1 MIRFGLVG
9 GGWRALFFLR
19 IAQALPQQ
27 FQVTGVVTR
36 DAEKGEVLTREFGV
50 PTVRTPEALLPAKP
64 DFLVLSVPWPVTP
77 ELIVWSAEHQMPVL
91 AETPPAPTEGTLRAL
106 WEQLG
111 TTAKVQIA
119 EQYPF
124 QPHHAARLA
133 VAHSGKLGTVSQAQ
147 VSAVH
152 GYHGMA
158 LIRRYLSVDFE
169 PVTIR
174 AQKFTS
180 PIWASPNRSGPPT
193 EPKTAHSTQTLAWL
207 NFESGK
213 LGVFDFTGD
222 QYFSYV
228 RGQRVLVR
236 GERGEMIDETVR
248 LLLDYKTPVAL
259 SLRREDAGHRG
270 NLEGIFNRGYSLGTE
285 WVYQNPFPLARLA
298 DDEIAIAE
306 CLVRMAEYLSGGP
319 GYYGLAEGCHDHYLN
334 LLVERAA
341 ASGEAVTSEPMPWAL

>member
-1 MIRFGLVG
+1 MIRFGIVG
-9 GGWRALFFLR
+9 GGWRTEFFLR
-19 IAQALPQQ
+19 IAQALPER
-27 FQVTGVVTR
+27 FEVTGIVTR
-36 DAEKGEVLTREFGV
+36 SEEKGAALTKTWGV
-50 PTVRTPEALLPAKP
+50 PTVRTPEELLAAKP
-64 DFLVLSVPWPVTP
+64 DFMVLSVPWPVTP
-77 ELIVWSAEHQMPVL
+77 ELIIWCAERGMPVL
-91 AETPPAPTEGTLRAL
+91 AETPPAPTEEALRTL
-106 WEQLG
+106 WERVG
-111 TTAKVQIA
+111 ASAKVQIA

-124 QPHHAARLA
+124 QPHHAARIA
-133 VAHSGKLGTVSQAQ
+133 IARSGKLGTVTQAQ

-158 LIRRYLSVDFE
+158 LIRRYLDTGFE

-180 PIWASPNRSGPPT
+180 PILSSPGRSGGPT
-193 EPKTAHSTQTLAWL
+193 EEKVVPSGQTLAWL
-207 NFESGK
+207 SFESGK

-222 QYFSYV
+222 QYFSYI

-236 GERGEMIDETVR
+236 GERGEICDETVR

-270 NLEGIFNRGYSLGTE
+270 NLEGAFHKGYSAGTE

-306 CLVRMAEYLSGGP
+306 CLVRMAEYATGGP
-319 GYYGLAEGCHDHYLN
+319 GYYGLAEGCHDHYLGI
-334 LLVERAA
+334 LMDRAA
-341 ASGEAVTSEPMPWAL
+341 ASGETVTSAPVPWG